1 MRVSVY
7 PSATLHEFERQR
19 SRMVSLLA
27 LICCWLG
34 LAAGPAAAQEEDPG
48 RFEVRSASVEL
59 EDGVYYLDAWLE
71 YRLSTEA
78 REALDAGV
86 ALRIEVEVEFL
97 RSRRFWFDGSEAG
110 LRQTYELQYHALS
123 ERYLVLNSNSG
134 EQSSF
139 ANLFSALNFLG
150 RVTHLPL
157 IDVALLEP
165 GEPYEIRVRTILST
179 EDFPGPLQLLAFW
192 RRDWSLRSEWYAWPL
207 GD

>member
-1 MRVSVY
+1 VY
-7 PSATLHEFERQR
+7 PSVTLQVLERRR
-19 SRMVSLLA
+19 SPLVPLLA
-27 LICCWLG
+27 LVCFCLG
-34 LAAGPAAAQEEDPG
+34 LAAVPASGQEEDPG

-59 EDGVYYLDAWLE
+59 KDGVYYLDAWLE

-78 REALDAGV
+78 RAALDASV
-86 ALRIEVEVEFL
+86 PLRIEIEVEFL
-97 RSRRFWFDGSEAG
+97 RSRRFWFDASEAD

-123 ERYLVLNSNSG
+123 ERYLVLNRNSG

-150 RVTHLPL
+150 RVAQLPL
-157 IDVALLEP
+157 IDAALLEP

-192 RRDWSLRSEWYAWPL
+192 RRDWSLRSEWYTWPL
-207 GD
+207 ED

>member
-1 MRVSVY
+1 VY
-7 PSATLHEFERQR
+7 PSVTLQVLERRR
-19 SRMVSLLA
+19 SPLGPLLA
-27 LICCWLG
+27 LVCLCLG
-34 LAAGPAAAQEEDPG
+34 LAAVPASGQEEDPG

-59 EDGVYYLDAWLE
+59 KDGVYYLDAWLE

-78 REALDAGV
+78 RAALDASV
-86 ALRIEVEVEFL
+86 PLRIEIEVEFL
-97 RSRRFWFDGSEAG
+97 RSRRFWFDASEAD

-123 ERYLVLNSNSG
+123 ERYLVLNRNSG

-150 RVTHLPL
+150 RVAQLPL
-157 IDVALLEP
+157 IDAALLEP

-192 RRDWSLRSEWYAWPL
+192 RRDWSLRSEWYTWPL
-207 GD
+207 DD

>member
-1 MRVSVY
+1 MRAPVD
-7 PSATLHEFERQR
+7 PSANQHVQPRRRTLL
-19 SRMVSLLA
+19 VLPLV
-27 LICCWLG
+27 CCWLG
-34 LAAGPAAAQEEDPG
+34 FAAVPAVGQEPDPG

-59 EDGVYYLDAWLE
+59 KDGVYYLDAWLE

-78 REALDAGV
+78 REALEAGV
-86 ALRIEVEVEFL
+86 PLRIEIEVEFL
-97 RSRRFWFDGSEAG
+97 RVRRFWFDDSQAA

-123 ERYLVLNSNSG
+123 ERYLVLNRNSG

-150 RVTHLPL
+150 RVTGLPL
-157 IDVALLEP
+157 IDAALLEQD
-165 GEPYEIRVRTILST
+165 EPYEIRVRTILST